1 MSAEAP
7 ESAVAASP
15 ALIDESNL
23 LGSVIRLA
31 WPVVVQQVSFSMVQL
46 VDTALVG
53 HLGEDAL
60 AGVRLAGQ
68 LFWFSQAGLVAVGVG
83 ATAIVARTVGAGES
97 HRASRV
103 LQTAFVLALIW
114 GLLMALMMWFLGN
127 AWLGMMGAEPEARAA
142 GTDYLQAVAFGLPFM
157 SLMFAGNA
165 AQQGAGDT
173 RSPMVVGIVVNIV
186 NVIVAYTLINGAGPA
201 PELGVKGSGLGA
213 SGASF
218 VGCGLVLAILS
229 SGTRVLSWS
238 PAEALTFDR
247 VSAGRLLNVGVPAG
261 FEQIQFNIAF
271 MIYTRIIASLGTTA
285 LAAHGVTL
293 AIQSLTFN
301 VGFALSVATTALVGQ
316 SLGAKRPDLA
326 ERSAYLTMR
335 YSLVFMGCL
344 SLIMMLFGGQ
354 ITGLFVGGEDADK
367 VVDIGADL
375 LFIFAFAMPGLA
387 VSLSL
392 GGGLRGAGD
401 TRAVLFI
408 MAGTTWIVRL
418 VPAYLLAIT
427 FGLGVPGAWLAAIMD
442 INTRA
447 ALMWLRFRMG
457 KWKHIRV

>member
-1 MSAEAP
+1 MEAT
-7 ESAVAASP
+7 EATRKASP
-15 ALIDESNL
+15 DLIDESNL

-68 LFWFSQAGLVAVGVG
+68 LFWFSQTGLVAVGVG
-83 ATAIVARTVGAGES
+83 ATAIVARTVGAGE
-97 HRASRV
+97 REKASSV
-103 LQTAFVLALIW
+103 LQTAFVLALVW
-114 GLLMALMMWFLGN
+114 GVAMAFLMAFLGN
-127 AWLGMMGAEPEARAA
+127 AWLGIMGADTEARKAGAEFLRSAA
-142 GTDYLQAVAFGLPFM
+142 IGMPFLA
-157 SLMFAGNA
+157 LMFAGNA

-173 RSPMVVGIVVNIV
+173 RSPMVVGIIV
-186 NVIVAYTLINGAGPA
+186 NVVNVVVAYTLINGAGPA
-201 PELGVKGSGLGA
+201 PRLDVTGSGLGFSTSA
-213 SGASF
+213 IA
-218 VGCGLVLAILS
+218 GCLLVLAVLT
-229 SGTRVLSWS
+229 SGRRQLSWS
-238 PAEALTFDR
+238 PAEARDFDTGVAR
-247 VSAGRLLNVGVPAG
+247 RLLNVGVPSG
-261 FEQIQFNIAF
+261 LEQVQFNIAF

-326 ERSAYLTMR
+326 EHSAYLTMR
-335 YSLVFMGCL
+335 YSLIFMAAL
-344 SLIMMLFGGQ
+344 SLIMIAFGGP
-354 ITGLFVGGEDADK
+354 ITSLFVGGEDADR

-387 VSLSL
+387 VSLTL

-401 TRAVLFI
+401 TRAVLYI

-427 FGLGVPGAWLAAIMD
+427 LGLGVPGAWVAAVLD

-447 ALMWLRFRMG
+447 FLMWLRFRLG
-457 KWKHIRV
+457 KWKTLRV